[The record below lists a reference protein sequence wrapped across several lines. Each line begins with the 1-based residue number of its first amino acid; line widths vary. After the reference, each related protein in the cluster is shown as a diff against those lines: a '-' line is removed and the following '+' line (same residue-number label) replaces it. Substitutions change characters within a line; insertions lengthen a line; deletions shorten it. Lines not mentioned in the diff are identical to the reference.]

1 LYEKL
6 VLNTP
11 SIDQWRTLPLII
23 SAIFKVCVFIL
34 DIVMLNLFIGI
45 VRFYNDRRRNLIKQE
60 VNKVKY
66 KSVNESMEKND
77 QND

>member
-1 LYEKL
+1 MYEKL

>member
-1 LYEKL
+1 MYEKL

-11 SIDQWRTLPLII
+11 SIDLWRTLPLII

>member
-1 LYEKL
+1 
-6 VLNTP
+6 
-11 SIDQWRTLPLII
+11 
-23 SAIFKVCVFIL
+23 
-34 DIVMLNLFIGI
+34 MLNLFIGI
-45 VRFYNDRRRNLIKQE
+45 VRFYNDRRRNFNKQE